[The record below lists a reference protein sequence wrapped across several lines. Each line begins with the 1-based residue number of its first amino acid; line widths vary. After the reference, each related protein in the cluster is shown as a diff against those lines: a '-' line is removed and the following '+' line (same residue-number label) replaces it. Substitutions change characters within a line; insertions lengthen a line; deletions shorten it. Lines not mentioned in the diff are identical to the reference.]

1 VLFESARADVLPRTF
16 GGIPIPMFSFR
27 RLRQIWNESVCAHRA
42 QGGRV
47 APLAGAMVPRAR
59 RVAAKIALA
68 VTPALLLWG
77 AGPKQAAA
85 QGRAQD
91 SSSNASVQAAG
102 LGDFDS
108 EVADHA
114 QAGSGQAG
122 QGGTGQDQTGQGGT
136 GQDQAGQGQAGQ
148 DQAPAETAGQISVQ
162 ERIRQR
168 REQRRATAIH
178 DAYDHLFESYVGMG
192 YLRFQPGASLQ
203 RTTFY
208 GWNTGLTRY
217 YGERLGVDVD
227 ARGYY
232 GIAYTGE
239 IQGVSNASN
248 TRPKISEYNVLAGPT
263 YRFYLQPKY
272 SISGRVLGGFAL
284 GNFSGDTN
292 GFGSK
297 AFGIWPDATTF
308 AAAGSVIGQY
318 NWSPGVSL
326 RLTGEDF
333 ATGFGST
340 VQNSFGFTAGFVY
353 RFGKQ

>member
-1 VLFESARADVLPRTF
+1 MNRVEDRRLARIARAALPGT
-16 GGIPIPMFSFR
+16 G
-27 RLRQIWNESVCAHRA
+27 RA
-42 QGGRV
+42 
-47 APLAGAMVPRAR
+47 
-59 RVAAKIALA
+59 AAKMAWA
-68 VTPALLLWG
+68 AMPALLIW
-77 AGPKQAAA
+77 AAA
-85 QGRAQD
+85 PGWAQD
-91 SSSNASVQAAG
+91 ASSNPPTQTAGQSDSNPGQAGSGQAG
-102 LGDFDS
+102 SG
-108 EVADHA
+108 

-122 QGGTGQDQTGQGGT
+122 QDQAS
-136 GQDQAGQGQAGQ
+136 QDQASQ
-148 DQAPAETAGQISVQ
+148 ETAGQISVQ

-168 REQRRATAIH
+168 RTQRRATAIH
-178 DAYDHLFESYVGMG
+178 DAYDHQFESYAGMG
-192 YLRFQPGASLQ
+192 YLRFQPGAHLQ

-217 YGERLGVDVD
+217 YSERFGINVD

-239 IQGVSNASN
+239 IQGVSNAAN

-263 YRFYLQPKY
+263 YRFYMQPKY

-292 GFGSK
+292 GFGSTT
-297 AFGIWPDATTF
+297 FGIWPDATTY
-308 AAAGSVIGQY
+308 AVSGSVIGQA
-318 NWSPGVSL
+318 NVSPGLSI

-340 VQNSFGFTAGFVY
+340 IQNSFGFTAGFVY

>member
-1 VLFESARADVLPRTF
+1 
-16 GGIPIPMFSFR
+16 MFSFR
-27 RLRQIWNESVCAHRA
+27 RLRQIWNESVCVNRA
-42 QGGRV
+42 QGGRM
-47 APLAGAMVPRAR
+47 AHNAGTVVPRTSR
-59 RVAAKIALA
+59 LGAKIALA
-68 VTPALLLWG
+68 VTPALLVWG
-77 AGPKQAAA
+77 AG
-85 QGRAQD
+85 QGRGQAQD
-91 SSSNASVQAAG
+91 SSSNQPVQIAQS
-102 LGDFDS
+102 DS
-108 EVADHA
+108 SSA
-114 QAGSGQAG
+114 QTGSGQAG
-122 QGGTGQDQTGQGGT
+122 S
-136 GQDQAGQGQAGQ
+136 AQAGQ
-148 DQAPAETAGQISVQ
+148 DQTSPGQAQPETAGQISVQ

-178 DAYDHLFESYVGMG
+178 DAYDHLFESYAGMG

-217 YGERLGVDVD
+217 YGERFGIDVD

-239 IQGVSNASN
+239 NHPVTDATN

-263 YRFYLQPKY
+263 YRFYVQPKY

-292 GFGSK
+292 GFGSTS
-297 AFGIWPDATTF
+297 FGIWPDAMTF

-318 NWSPGVSL
+318 NWSPGISL

-340 VQNSFGFTAGFVY
+340 VQNSFGFTAGLVY
-353 RFGKQ
+353 RFGRQ

>member
-1 VLFESARADVLPRTF
+1 
-16 GGIPIPMFSFR
+16 MFSFR
-27 RLRQIWNESVCAHRA
+27 RLRQFWNGSVCVNRA
-42 QGGRV
+42 QGLG
-47 APLAGAMVPRAR
+47 LAGWAGPNSKVAR
-59 RVAAKIALA
+59 RTETNGRKRLRLSTTAALILALA
-68 VTPALLLWG
+68 MAAATVVQAQDTASNAPAQT
-77 AGPKQAAA
+77 AGQSDSNAAPSAQDQASQGQAAPA
-85 QGRAQD
+85 
-91 SSSNASVQAAG
+91 
-102 LGDFDS
+102 
-108 EVADHA
+108 
-114 QAGSGQAG
+114 
-122 QGGTGQDQTGQGGT
+122 QTGQGQT
-136 GQDQAGQGQAGQ
+136 DQGQAGQ
-148 DQAPAETAGQISVQ
+148 ETAGQISVQ

-168 REQRRATAIH
+168 QQMRRAASIH

-192 YLRFQPGASLQ
+192 YLRFQPGANKQ

-217 YGERLGVDVD
+217 YSERLGVNLD

-239 IQGVSNASN
+239 IQGVTNAAN

-284 GNFSGDTN
+284 GNFSSDTN
-292 GFGSK
+292 GFGSTT
-297 AFGIWPDATTF
+297 FGIWPDATTY
-308 AAAGSVIGQY
+308 AVSGSVIGQY

-333 ATGFGST
+333 VTGFGST
-340 VQNSFGFTAGFVY
+340 VQNSFGFTGGFVY